1 MWEGAYRK
9 SAVMAT
15 AGRVRGADH
24 GCNEHSA
31 RDKPMKYPT
40 TMRLAALAAALAA
53 GGLAAQTAPAP
64 APTDPAPVVSD
75 VGPPPAQERS
85 SIGAIV
91 LEDSLVRAQRDRDF
105 ERTSSRNG
113 VASVGRGVLRET
125 MKAKAQADLAQARE
139 AEAAELYRR
148 GAGGLTPK

>member
-1 MWEGAYRK
+1 
-9 SAVMAT
+9 
-15 AGRVRGADH
+15 
-24 GCNEHSA
+24 
-31 RDKPMKYPT
+31 MKYPIS
-40 TMRLAALAAALAA
+40 MRLAALAAALGA
-53 GGLAAQTAPAP
+53 GGLCAQNAPAP

-75 VGPPPAQERS
+75 VGPPPAQERN

-105 ERTSSRNG
+105 ERTAARNG

-125 MKAKAQADLAQARE
+125 MKAKTQAELAQARE